1 MVIGFIILGLAAIMF
16 VGILGLMIKSYI
28 KKYIND
34 ETQQIEEREIKD
46 YDVKFEKEMW
56 FLTIAAFVT
65 VVVMMF
71 TSLYITVSATN
82 ANVTPDTEIVEST
95 PANTTESED
104 ISTTPSESTESE
116 ETSTIPTDTTESEET
131 PTVPTTSKVEQ
142 FISETTEPALK
153 DQPTYADKHPTI
165 DPDELEMLAC
175 VIYQEAGGN
184 RSCDD
189 CRRYVADIVLNRIE
203 HPKFPNT
210 MEGVLTAHGQYG
222 TLYLTGIK
230 WPERAK
236 YETEKEAVER
246 AYRIAEEVLSGQHSK
261 LYGQGYIWQAQ
272 FIQGTEGFWCCG
284 HWYGR

>member
-71 TSLYITVSATN
+71 TSLYITVSTTK
-82 ANVTPDTEIVEST
+82 ANTTLDTDIVEST
-95 PANTTESED
+95 PANTTENED
-104 ISTTPSESTESE
+104 TLTT
-116 ETSTIPTDTTESEET
+116 PTDTTESEEASTNPTDTTDTTEEDSTT
-131 PTVPTTSKVEQ
+131 PTDATDSEDISTTPTDATE
-142 FISETTEPALK
+142 SEDTPI
-153 DQPTYADKHPTI
+153 I

-189 CRRYVADIVLNRIE
+189 CRRYVADIVLNRVE